1 LHGIQLQVIQLQVR
15 EALPVNIS
23 PLTGV
28 AEMVTGSGI
37 PAVQV
42 AVTCVAWGADSWT
55 EGSLAVQLEFT
66 RAAVIAGHPG
76 LFLNR
81 KLALN
86 TWLLPGG
93 AAT

>member
-1 LHGIQLQVIQLQVR
+1 MKAIQLQVIQLHVR

-28 AEMVTGSGI
+28 AVMVTGSAT

-42 AVTCVAWGADSWT
+42 AVTWIAWGADSWT

-76 LFLNR
+76 LFLN
-81 KLALN
+81 
-86 TWLLPGG
+86 
-93 AAT
+93 

>member
-1 LHGIQLQVIQLQVR
+1 MRAIQLQVIQLHVR

-28 AEMVTGSGI
+28 AEMVTGRAT

-42 AVTCVAWGADSWT
+42 AVTWMACGADNWT

-76 LFLNR
+76 LILN
-81 KLALN
+81 
-86 TWLLPGG
+86 
-93 AAT
+93 